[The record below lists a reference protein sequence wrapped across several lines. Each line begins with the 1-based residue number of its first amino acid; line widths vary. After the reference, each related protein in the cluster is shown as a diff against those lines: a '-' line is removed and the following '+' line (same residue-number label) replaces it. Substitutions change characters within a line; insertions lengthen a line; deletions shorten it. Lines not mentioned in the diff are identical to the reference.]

1 MRREPLTRELTLAA
15 ATALVIGQVIA
26 VGIFLTPGAII
37 RTMASPLWVL
47 VVWSVI
53 GGMAVC
59 GALCYGA
66 LAARY
71 PQAGGGYVY
80 LREAYGPRVAFLYG
94 WKCFLIMDPGIT
106 AALAVGF
113 ASYLGYIVPLGP
125 AGARMAAVAAIAVL
139 ALVHMAGVRPG
150 TRLLAALAVLK
161 LALIGGL
168 VLLALASPS
177 GDWSHFAPFVERRAG
192 APPLAPA
199 LGGALIAA
207 FFSFGGWWEVTK
219 IAGEV
224 RDPARTMPRA
234 LLLGLAAVTLVYVAT
249 TLAFIY
255 VIPIDRVGAG
265 EAFVAQVGTVLLGPA
280 GGAVVAGIVVAC
292 VLGSLGAM
300 LMLAPRVYFA
310 MARDGVFPAAA
321 AAVHPRFGTPARAI
335 AAQAAMASVLV
346 ALGTFDT
353 IVAYFIFI
361 TVAFIALTVG
371 AVFVLGRRDAS
382 LRVPGH
388 PWTPLVFLALVAA
401 LLALLLASTPLQ
413 ALLGAAI
420 VAAGVPVH
428 RLLTRSTAPVPT
440 PTEMHP

>member
-1 MRREPLTRELTLAA
+1 MASGSLARELTLPA
-15 ATALVIGQVIA
+15 ATALVVGQVIA
-26 VGIFLTPGAII
+26 VGIFLTPGTII
-37 RTMASPLWVL
+37 RTLASPLWVL
-47 VVWSVI
+47 TVWGLI
-53 GGMAVC
+53 GGMALC

-66 LAARY
+66 LAGRY

-113 ASYLGYIVPLGP
+113 ASYAGSIVPMGS
-125 AGARMAAVAAIAVL
+125 AALRIVAVSAIAAL

-150 TRLLAALAVLK
+150 TTLLAVLAVLK

-168 VLLALASPS
+168 IALAVISPS
-177 GDWSHFAPFVERRAG
+177 GDWGHFAPFAGRRAG

-199 LGGALIAA
+199 LAGALIAA

-234 LLLGLAAVTLVYVAT
+234 LLLGLVTVTLVYVAT

-255 VIPIDRVGAG
+255 VIPIDAVGVG
-265 EAFVAQVGTVLLGPA
+265 EAFVAQVGTVLLGPV
-280 GGAVVAGIVVAC
+280 GGTVVAAIVLAC

-335 AAQAAMASVLV
+335 AAQAAMASLLV

-371 AVFVLGRRDAS
+371 AVFVLGRRDGA
-382 LRVPGH
+382 LRVPGY
-388 PWTPLVFLALVAA
+388 PWTPVVFLAMVGGLLV
-401 LLALLLASTPLQ
+401 LLLLNNPLQ
-413 ALLGAAI
+413 ALLGVAI

-428 RLLTRSTAPVPT
+428 RRLAQPSPSLPT
-440 PTEMHP
+440 PTEMHS

>member
-1 MRREPLTRELTLAA
+1 
-15 ATALVIGQVIA
+15 
-26 VGIFLTPGAII
+26 
-37 RTMASPLWVL
+37 
-47 VVWSVI
+47 
-53 GGMAVC
+53 
-59 GALCYGA
+59 
-66 LAARY
+66 
-71 PQAGGGYVY
+71 
-80 LREAYGPRVAFLYG
+80 
-94 WKCFLIMDPGIT
+94 
-106 AALAVGF
+106 
-113 ASYLGYIVPLGP
+113 
-125 AGARMAAVAAIAVL
+125 
-139 ALVHMAGVRPG
+139 
-150 TRLLAALAVLK
+150 
-161 LALIGGL
+161 

-177 GDWSHFAPFVERRAG
+177 GDWSHFAPFAERRAG

-199 LGGALIAA
+199 LAGALIAA

-224 RDPARTMPRA
+224 RDPGRTVPRA
-234 LLLGLAAVTLVYVAT
+234 LLLGLATVTLVYVAT

-255 VIPIDRVGAG
+255 VIPIGRVGAG

-280 GGAVVAGIVVAC
+280 GGTVVAGIVVAC

-310 MARDGVFPAAA
+310 MAQDGVFPAGA

-335 AAQAAMASVLV
+335 AAQAVMASVLV

-388 PWTPLVFLALVAA
+388 PWTPLVFLVLVAA
-401 LLALLLASTPLQ
+401 LLALLLASNPLQ

-428 RLLTRSTAPVPT
+428 RLLTRPTAPVPT
-440 PTEMHP
+440 PTEMHS